1 MEDNEKTI
9 GKIVP
14 MSMRVYSEDRETYKK
29 IKDELALPTD
39 AQVFAQLIQTFYDPV
54 KVKDETAELRN
65 RLAELTDKNTALLA
79 EKALLEEGKSE
90 LERQLKESEAQ
101 RNENAEAASRLQLEH
116 EAEMENMKLKE
127 NQHVLSILPDNWTAL
142 EMVAARE
149 TKRREKPWSVSHV
162 VNYFVHFR
170 FIKGSL
176 NGDLKSLSDSEL
188 KAAGIE
194 PGKKLLDI

>member
-29 IKDELALPTD
+29 IKEELALPTD

-54 KVKDETAELRN
+54 KVKDETSELRKQ
-65 RLAELTDKNTALLA
+65 LAELTDKNTALLA
-79 EKALLEEGKSE
+79 EKAQLEEGKSE
-90 LERQLKESEAQ
+90 LERQLKEAEAQ

-116 EAEMENMKLKE
+116 EAEVESLKLKE

-142 EMVAARE
+142 ELVAARE

-194 PGKKLLDI
+194 PGKKVLDI

>member
-1 MEDNEKTI
+1 MEKEENTVRQ
-9 GKIVP
+9 IVP
-14 MSMRVYSEDRETYKK
+14 VSMRVYSEDRESYKK

-54 KVKDETAELRN
+54 KVKDETAELRKQ
-65 RLAELTDKNTALLA
+65 LAELTDKNTALLA
-79 EKALLEEGKSE
+79 EMALLEEGKAE
-90 LERQLKESEAQ
+90 LKRQLSEAEAQ

-116 EAEMENMKLKE
+116 EAEVESLKLKE

-142 EMVAARE
+142 ELVAARE
-149 TKRREKPWSVSHV
+149 TQRRGKPWSVSHV

-188 KAAGIE
+188 KAAGVE
-194 PGKKLLDI
+194 PGKKVLDI

>member
-1 MEDNEKTI
+1 
-9 GKIVP
+9 

-142 EMVAARE
+142 EMVAARD

>member
-1 MEDNEKTI
+1 MEKEENTVRQ
-9 GKIVP
+9 IVP
-14 MSMRVYSEDRETYKK
+14 VSMRVYSDDRESYKK

-54 KVKDETAELRN
+54 KVKDETADLREQLSLMTDKAVRLEGEN
-65 RLAELTDKNTALLA
+65 AQLKEELAELKRKLDEA
-79 EKALLEEGKSE
+79 ET
-90 LERQLKESEAQ
+90 Q

-116 EAEMENMKLKE
+116 EAEVESLKLKE

-142 EMVAARE
+142 ELVAARE

-162 VNYFVHFR
+162 VNYFVYFR

-188 KAAGIE
+188 KAAGVE
-194 PGKKLLDI
+194 PGKKVLDI